1 MGIVDKESNSHEKV
15 SRIIE
20 GLGNRNHG
28 GKHIPEG
35 FNVNSAK
42 NGNTTSRSSN
52 ETIND
57 EMIDPLSTIKK
68 FSIK

>member
-28 GKHIPEG
+28 GKHIPED

>member
-15 SRIIE
+15 SRIIQSH
-20 GLGNRNHG
+20 NNHNHG
-28 GKHIPEG
+28 RKDIPEN

-42 NGNTTSRSSN
+42 NGNTTSRSSS

>member
-1 MGIVDKESNSHEKV
+1 MGIVDKLSNSHEKV

-20 GLGNRNHG
+20 GLGNHNHG
-28 GKHIPEG
+28 GKHIPED

-57 EMIDPLSTIKK
+57 EMIDPLSAIKN